1 MQTIRRK
8 FEAGYSDGT
17 EGKSCPAAPD
27 ISKIGLQALSCRSVR
42 WVPQRKAEI
51 LDAVRRG
58 SITLSQA
65 CTIYELSIEEFL
77 TWQRGDALYG
87 LAGLRATMAPQRRRT
102 DYPDRRTKNAPGCAA
117 SPAENK

>member
-1 MQTIRRK
+1 MQTIRQSS
-8 FEAGYSDGT
+8 EAGFSEGA
-17 EGKSCPAAPD
+17 EGKPRPIAQD
-27 ISKIGLQALSCRSVR
+27 ISKVGLQALSCRSVR

-58 SITLSQA
+58 SISLSQA

-87 LAGLRATMAPQRRRT
+87 LAGLRATMAPQRRRI
-102 DYPDRRTKNAPGCAA
+102 DYPDRRAKDAPSCVP
-117 SPAENK
+117 SPAENE